1 MKCENCGKNE
11 TTFHYTSNINGTVTE
26 RHLCSECAAK
36 LGYTDALTGGG
47 MLGSIL
53 RDFLGDGSGAAPLG
67 GLMGGG
73 APASP
78 FGGLFGD
85 ARGPVPSGSFG
96 VVLPAFVV
104 PGFSPAA
111 PGGPHA
117 NIAHGHVAG
126 EDGAPAGLDDT
137 LKKQLEINKLREQM
151 AQAAQSE
158 DFETAAQIRD
168 KIKSFD
174 C

>member
-36 LGYTDALTGGG
+36 LGYTDTTGGG
-47 MLGSIL
+47 MLGNIL
-53 RDFLGDGSGAAPLG
+53 RGFLGDNGGSQPFGGFQGAG
-67 GLMGGG
+67 Q
-73 APASP
+73 PASP

-96 VVLPAFVV
+96 FMLPAFVV

-111 PGGPHA
+111 PVGPHA
-117 NIAHGHVAG
+117 DIAHGHVAG

-137 LKKQLEINKLREQM
+137 LKQQLEINKLREQM

-158 DFETAAQIRD
+158 DFETAARIRD
-168 KIKSFD
+168 KIKSFN